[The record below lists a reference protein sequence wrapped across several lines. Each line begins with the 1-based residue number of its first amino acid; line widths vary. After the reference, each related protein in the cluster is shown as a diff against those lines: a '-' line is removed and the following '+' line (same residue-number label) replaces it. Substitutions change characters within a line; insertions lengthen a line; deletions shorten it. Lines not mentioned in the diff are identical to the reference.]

1 MVEGKGMNI
10 DDLLKD
16 KEATHGSFDDTAT
29 IAQTLKAVMRRG
41 KNWEHLPPASKEA
54 LELIATKAARILNG
68 DATDPEH
75 WLDISGYAKLRANAF
90 APHRGLE
97 AGIAT
102 IAQRLRPVTVAPRV
116 NDESG
121 AAS

>member
-1 MVEGKGMNI
+1 MNI

-16 KEATHGSFDDTAT
+16 RESTHGLFDDTAVV
-29 IAQTLKAVMRRG
+29 AQALKAVMRRA

-68 DATDPEH
+68 DASDVEH

-97 AGIAT
+97 AGIAS

-116 NDESG
+116 NEEIG
-121 AAS
+121 LPQELRRE